1 MKRIL
6 ITGANRGLG
15 LELARQYQAA
25 DWEVIATCRQPDQ
38 ANDLRALGLTPL
50 ALDIA
55 DDASIT
61 ALANE
66 VQDMPLDVVFNNAGM
81 FGPRGLPVG
90 KLEAETWLEVLRV
103 NTIAPML
110 VTQALLENVA
120 TSQDKFI
127 VFMSSNL
134 GSIARSSG
142 GEYIYRS
149 SKAALNMSAATLA
162 KDLAPRGI
170 RVVAMSPGWVR
181 TDMGGDSAPLS
192 VEDSVY
198 GIKTVLD
205 NLGEQQTGVFL
216 NHDGTELPW

>member
-15 LELARQYQAA
+15 LELAKQYQAA
-25 DWEVIATCRQPDQ
+25 GWEVLATCRQPDQ
-38 ANDLRALGLTPL
+38 ASDLHALGLTPL
-50 ALDIA
+50 ALNIA
-55 DDASIT
+55 DDASIA

-66 VQDMPLDVVFNNAGM
+66 VQDMPLDIVFNNAGM
-81 FGPRGLPVG
+81 FGPRGLPVDE
-90 KLEAETWLEVLRV
+90 LEAETWLKVLQV

-120 TSQDKFI
+120 ASQDKLI

-149 SKAALNMSAATLA
+149 SKAALNMTAATLA
-162 KDLAPRGI
+162 NDLAPRGI
-170 RVVAMSPGWVR
+170 RVISMSPGWVR
-181 TDMGGDSAPLS
+181 TDMGGNSA
-192 VEDSVY
+192 
-198 GIKTVLD
+198 
-205 NLGEQQTGVFL
+205 
-216 NHDGTELPW
+216 

>member
-15 LELARQYQAA
+15 LELAKQYQAA
-25 DWEVIATCRQPDQ
+25 GWEVIATCRQPDQ
-38 ANDLRALGLTPL
+38 ARDLHVLGLTPL

-55 DDASIT
+55 DDTSIA
-61 ALANE
+61 ALTHE
-66 VQDMPLDVVFNNAGM
+66 VQATPLDVVFNNAGM
-81 FGPRGLPVG
+81 FGPRGLPFG
-90 KLEAETWLEVLRV
+90 ELAAETWLEILRV
-103 NTIAPML
+103 NTVAPML

-120 TSQDKFI
+120 TSQDKLI

-134 GSIARSSG
+134 GSIASNSG

-170 RVVAMSPGWVR
+170 RVVSISPGWVR
-181 TDMGGDSAPLS
+181 TDMGGSGAPLS
-192 VEDSVY
+192 VQDSVQ
-198 GIKTVLD
+198 GLTISKQARFCVMTVHL
-205 NLGEQQTGVFL
+205 
-216 NHDGTELPW
+216 